1 MTAPSGESVMSRFKV
16 ATILAIALM
25 FSVVTGA
32 ITTGGGR
39 SEHADGSLTQACTGM
54 RTDQQ
59 LDDVLFNVRAQS
71 NGGSDPICEAIE
83 SQVAMAEQ
91 LRDDGLVAAKKPE

>member
-1 MTAPSGESVMSRFKV
+1 MSKFKV

-32 ITTGGGR
+32 VISGG
-39 SEHADGSLTQACTGM
+39 SPPEDADGSLAQACAGM
-54 RTDQQ
+54 RVDQQ
-59 LDDVLFNVRAQS
+59 LDDALFNVRAHS
-71 NGGSDPICEAIE
+71 NGGSDPICEAIA

-91 LRDDGLVAAKKPE
+91 LRDDGLIAAKKPE